1 MYALQ
6 EGRHTPLLMCGWG
19 SLNYSL
25 LLIPKAMLVW
35 PCLAR
40 ACAGGC
46 FSMPYPPEAE
56 GEEVQFCV
64 SNVNNAVM
72 SPETFISLIHAS
84 NKIALHFS

>member
-6 EGRHTPLLMCGWG
+6 EGRRTPLLMCGWG
-19 SLNYSL
+19 ALTDSL
-25 LLIPKAMLVW
+25 LQIPKAMLVCA
-35 PCLAR
+35 CLAR
-40 ACAGGC
+40 VCAGGC
-46 FSMPYPPEAE
+46 FSVPCPPEAE
-56 GEEVQFCV
+56 GGEVQFCV